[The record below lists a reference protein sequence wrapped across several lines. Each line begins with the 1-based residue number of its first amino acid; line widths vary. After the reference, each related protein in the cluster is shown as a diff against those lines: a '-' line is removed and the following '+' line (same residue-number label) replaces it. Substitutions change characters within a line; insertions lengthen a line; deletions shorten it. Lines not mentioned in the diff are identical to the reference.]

1 LFDLGVV
8 SLDRA
13 TQPLALPRLSAISA
27 PCTSAGRGGHAG
39 AAGDEHCGVHGRGD
53 ADQRPADAVR
63 GIEHIRKPTRP
74 EWIAHRDFTPIEPV
88 PDSALSAIP
97 AMLAKRQA

>member
-1 LFDLGVV
+1 VHKRG
-8 SLDRA
+8 S
-13 TQPLALPRLSAISA
+13 
-27 PCTSAGRGGHAG
+27 GGHAG

-97 AMLAKRQA
+97 AMVTKKQVQETGI